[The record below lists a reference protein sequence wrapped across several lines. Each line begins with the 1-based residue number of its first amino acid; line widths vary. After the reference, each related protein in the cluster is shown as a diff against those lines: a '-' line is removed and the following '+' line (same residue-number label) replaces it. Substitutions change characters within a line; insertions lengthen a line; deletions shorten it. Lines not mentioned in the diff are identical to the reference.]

1 MNLKNN
7 IFLNGL
13 GMGLLVIS
21 SAALAEATAAPE
33 FSSVDK
39 DTNGSINVVEAKQV
53 KGLVEIFGQLD
64 ANADGKLTL
73 TEYTEGLKK
82 LNTDPRS

>member
-1 MNLKNN
+1 MCLKKN

-21 SAALAEATAAPE
+21 SAALAEPTGAPE
-33 FSSVDK
+33 FSFVDK
-39 DTNGSINVVEAKQV
+39 NADGSINVTEAKQV

-64 ANADGKLTL
+64 ANADGKLTP
-73 TEYTEGLKK
+73 TEYSEGLKK
-82 LNTDPRS
+82 HNSPSGS